1 LGEATITVVNS
12 SNTVIS
18 TSSVNV
24 QKVAP
29 GLFTADSTG
38 KGVAMARAIHV
49 GVNGQESVT
58 PIYQCSGATCS
69 STPINLGVDT
79 PTYLELYGTGIR
91 AETSLSNVTVTING
105 TSVPITFAGPQGGF
119 LGLDQVDV
127 AVPLSL
133 RGTGETDLVLT
144 VDGQA
149 ANTVR
154 VNIQ

>member
-1 LGEATITVVNS
+1 MA
-12 SNTVIS
+12 
-18 TSSVNV
+18 NV
-24 QKVAP
+24 QNVAP

-38 KGVAMARAIHV
+38 KGVAMARAISV
-49 GVNGQESVT
+49 GVNNQESVSL
-58 PIYQCSGATCS
+58 IYQCSGATCS

-79 PTYLELYGTGIR
+79 PTYIELYGTGLR
-91 AETSLSNVTVTING
+91 NESSLSNVSVTING
-105 TSVPITFAGPQGGF
+105 ASVPVLFSGLQGGF
-119 LGLDQVDV
+119 VGLDQVDV

-144 VDGQA
+144 VDGQQ